1 MRHGAHIPFVL
12 LSTHSVAT
20 QDFISHQWQGQIA
33 KEHYLGCLWNFRT
46 AISVCLATE
55 DSIRGNRYANL
66 TSIKALNPLE
76 DQVLTGNQCFRSV
89 LVAHDLQEKFLH
101 FYQGHGIPPIEETLW
116 VIALTSEGQEELF
129 EVCPGMLITS
139 LLFHS
144 ELRLSFKADDL
155 WGRMQRFRAHTLL
168 RQMVSVPNGSFEMD
182 HYRVMMRTWPIAI
195 AGARSLKLQKALAF
209 STPSESASRA
219 LHWFVVCSWLAI
231 DKSVEVLFKTLEWR
245 DRHPI
250 SPWFQSVKSPPV
262 FSAYFGP

>member
-33 KEHYLGCLWNFRT
+33 KEHYLGCLWNFRA
-46 AISVCLATE
+46 AITVCLATE

-116 VIALTSEGQEELF
+116 VIALTSKGQEELF

-195 AGARSLKLQKALAF
+195 AGARSLKLQKAVAF

-219 LHWFVVCSWLAI
+219 LH
-231 DKSVEVLFKTLEWR
+231 
-245 DRHPI
+245 
-250 SPWFQSVKSPPV
+250 
-262 FSAYFGP
+262 